1 MLGLGDHIG
10 TLEPGKLGNVI
21 VTDGNPPE
29 TQIQMTKLFIL
40 GRPMSTA
47 TKDKSPLL
55 SAGEPDP
62 RGLLQWAAKPSGSDT
77 EHERV

>member
-1 MLGLGDHIG
+1 MGDHIG
-10 TLEPGKLGNVI
+10 TFEPGKIGNVI

-47 TKDKSPLL
+47 TKEKSPLL
-55 SAGEPDP
+55 SA
-62 RGLLQWAAKPSGSDT
+62 
-77 EHERV
+77 

>member
-1 MLGLGDHIG
+1 MVAGRAP
-10 TLEPGKLGNVI
+10 TK
-21 VTDGNPPE
+21 

-47 TKDKSPLL
+47 TKDKSPLF
-55 SAGEPDP
+55 SALEPDP
-62 RGLLQWAAKPSGSDT
+62 RGLLQRAAKPSGSDT